1 MKNWILICGMLL
13 AASSFAK
20 LPELSAE
27 AKAKADEAKAKAAW
41 SDKISAFQLCK
52 AQDKVA
58 AHYLKAKAKAG
69 ALPGAVSGAVSG
81 AAVPIPAC
89 VDPGPYVVAAPPS
102 VALAPNA
109 APVVANVSSSASK
122 K

>member
-27 AKAKADEAKAKAAW
+27 AKAKAEEAKAKAAW
-41 SDKISAFQLCK
+41 SDKVAAFQLCK
-52 AQDKVA
+52 AQDMVVAKYKKNKAVA
-58 AHYLKAKAKAG
+58 ASSAATAG
-69 ALPGAVSGAVSG
+69 VVTL
-81 AAVPIPAC
+81 PAC
-89 VDPGPYVVAAPPS
+89 TDPGPYVAATLATAAAPPAVV
-102 VALAPNA
+102 VAAGNA
-109 APVVANVSSSASK
+109 AASK

>member
-27 AKAKADEAKAKAAW
+27 AKAKAEEAKAKAAW
-41 SDKISAFQLCK
+41 SDKVAAFQLCK
-52 AQDKVA
+52 AQDVVVA
-58 AHYLKAKAKAG
+58 KYKKSKAVAVTSAAAG
-69 ALPGAVSGAVSG
+69 SATLPV
-81 AAVPIPAC
+81 C
-89 VDPGPYVVAAPPS
+89 TDPGPYVAATLVTAAAPPAA
-102 VALAPNA
+102 VAA
-109 APVVANVSSSASK
+109 AGHVVASK

>member
-27 AKAKADEAKAKAAW
+27 AKAKADEAKAKAVW

-58 AHYLKAKAKAG
+58 AHYLKAKAKA
-69 ALPGAVSGAVSG
+69 GAVSG

-109 APVVANVSSSASK
+109 APVVASASSSASK

>member
-58 AHYLKAKAKAG
+58 AHYLKAKAKANAG
-69 ALPGAVSGAVSG
+69 AVPGAVSGAV
-81 AAVPIPAC
+81 VPIPAC
-89 VDPGPYVVAAPPS
+89 VDPGPYVVAAPAS
-102 VALAPNA
+102 VALVPNA